1 MPPGG
6 LDARTFRGQVSIALT
21 TPHGQLDVCLIPDG
35 FPGGYH
41 DLQRNAEVI
50 PVALTTRTARV
61 AAAADIL
68 LSKQTAD
75 RQKDRDM
82 LPALRAA
89 FEKTAKPGP
98 DHAAVAERWLPDP

>member
-1 MPPGG
+1 M
-6 LDARTFRGQVSIALT
+6 
-21 TPHGQLDVCLIPDG
+21 
-35 FPGGYH
+35 
-41 DLQRNAEVI
+41 

-89 FEKTAKPGP
+89 FEKTGSQAGS
-98 DHAAVAERWLPDP
+98 DRAAIAERWLPGP